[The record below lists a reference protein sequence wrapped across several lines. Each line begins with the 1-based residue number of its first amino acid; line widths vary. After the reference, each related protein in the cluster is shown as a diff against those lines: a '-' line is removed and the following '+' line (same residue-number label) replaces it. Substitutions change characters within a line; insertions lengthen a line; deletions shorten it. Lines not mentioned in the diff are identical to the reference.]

1 MVKSNLDLV
10 DECDRFDSRRL
21 PLLRNLFPNNDIVSR
36 IIKMTPQPT

>member
-10 DECDRFDSRRL
+10 DECDRFDSHP
-21 PLLRNLFPNNDIVSR
+21 PLLLSPLPNKDVVFR